1 MSRATRDQ
9 GFSTV
14 ELLISLFIAAAFIA
28 TGFQLFSAVT
38 NNSNEARLRSKAATV
53 ANDHLQKR
61 TAGAPVPCL
70 VQTPVTNA
78 TIPTSDLPQG
88 SYSVEYTCPYGLGAR
103 TARATVI
110 VKYGNKAETIRA
122 AIDVTR

>member
-1 MSRATRDQ
+1 MSQTTKEQ

-38 NNSNEARLRSKAATV
+38 NNSNEARLRSKAATI
-53 ANDHLQKR
+53 ANEHLQKR
-61 TAGAPVPCL
+61 AAAAPVPCV
-70 VQTPVTNA
+70 VQSPATNVA
-78 TIPTSDLPQG
+78 IPTSDLPQAN
-88 SYSVEYTCPYGLGAR
+88 YDVTYTCPYGAGAR
-103 TARATVI
+103 TTRVTII
-110 VKYGNKAETIRA
+110 VEYGNNTETIRA